1 MASLKVIRIGYMQ
14 WYFHLI
20 VNSLRLHV
28 IVLQLSSGIHLQEPH
43 VAALRDILLQ
53 SGIAF
58 SPDGQL
64 LAAASWDNTIRL
76 WDPFTGDSRSTTEGL
91 SVKVDGITFAPDGQH
106 LALISRDCTV
116 RLWDPSTGA
125 SCKTLEGH
133 SDAVCA
139 VAYSQDG
146 QLLAS
151 ASSDHTV
158 RVWDPSTGASRILG
172 GHSDAV
178 CAVAFSP
185 DGQVLAS
192 ASRDN
197 TIRLWD
203 PIPGA
208 SHRTLEGHFDAVLA
222 VAFSPDGQTL
232 ASGSADHTVRLWNPS
247 TGALRGT
254 LEGHHRNRVFILSF
268 EVAFSPDGR
277 LLAIS
282 SEGPIYLWDI
292 RRREIIRTLLTEG
305 SIRYLSFTSNSSYL
319 ETNHGIVE
327 ITSLTQVESRSQS
340 NSIVCPLR
348 VSGNWV
354 KWGTENI
361 LWLPPDYRP
370 IRGCGTAVRYN
381 VLAITYEPGRVIFIE
396 IDPETIPL
404 GESFGYDG
412 QQIV

>member
-1 MASLKVIRIGYMQ
+1 V
-14 WYFHLI
+14 
-20 VNSLRLHV
+20 
-28 IVLQLSSGIHLQEPH
+28 
-43 VAALRDILLQ
+43 
-53 SGIAF
+53 AF
-58 SPDGQL
+58 SPDCQL
-64 LAAASWDNTIRL
+64 LASASLDHT
-76 WDPFTGDSRSTTEGL
+76 
-91 SVKVDGITFAPDGQH
+91 VK
-106 LALISRDCTV
+106 
-116 RLWDPSTGA
+116 LWDPSTGA
-125 SCKTLEGH
+125 SRRTLREH
-133 SDAVCA
+133 SDAVYA
-139 VAYSQDG
+139 V
-146 QLLAS
+146 
-151 ASSDHTV
+151 V
-158 RVWDPSTGASRILG
+158 FST
-172 GHSDAV
+172 
-178 CAVAFSP
+178 

-197 TIRLWD
+197 TIKLWN
-203 PIPGA
+203 PLIGA
-208 SHRTLEGHFDAVLA
+208 SYRTLEGHSDAVLA
-222 VAFSPDGQTL
+222 VAFSPDGQIL

-247 TGALRGT
+247 TGASRGT
-254 LEGHHRNRVFILSF
+254 LEGHPRKRVLVLSF

-277 LLAIS
+277 LLATS

-292 RRREIIRTLLTEG
+292 KSRGIIHTIHTEG
-305 SIRYLSFTSNSSYL
+305 SIRHLSFSSNSSYL
-319 ETNHGIVE
+319 ETNHGIVG